1 MDTTSSDNT
10 NIMETTATTTTTK
23 HCTKCGRDLPTSSF
37 CRKSNSKDG
46 LQTWC
51 KECQANARLSNIT
64 SVRIIK
70 QDNPLSAY
78 TPRELMQE
86 LYARGY
92 KGSLT
97 YTKVIDISKL

>member
-10 NIMETTATTTTTK
+10 NVMETTATTTK

-37 CRKSNSKDG
+37 CRKSSSKDG

-51 KECQANARLSNIT
+51 KECHTKARRSNFT
-64 SVRIIK
+64 SARIIK

>member
-1 MDTTSSDNT
+1 
-10 NIMETTATTTTTK
+10 METTATTTTTK

-46 LQTWC
+46 LQAWC
-51 KECQANARLSNIT
+51 KECQAKARYSNFT
-64 SVRIIK
+64 SARIIK